1 MRKLLLSILLVMAI
15 FTTLISPTLAYQD
28 LSFTSMNN
36 ENISFDDYKGK
47 PLLVEAF
54 STTCSHCQEQHPDL
68 LEVYNEKN
76 ASINFLSLSTV
87 TETDDIE
94 TILGYNETYPTPWDL
109 GWDESKEFEETYNI
123 QGTPTMILFDKDGT
137 YASCSIGRQNSTV
150 INAEIDAFLADPDG
164 YIASNSGEGQ
174 CEDIN
179 GGDFATLVSAILL
192 GGIII
197 YFISVEVMK
206 KRK

>member
-1 MRKLLLSILLVMAI
+1 MRKLPLTILLITTI
-15 FTTLISPTLAYQD
+15 FTTLISPSLAYQN
-28 LSFTSMNN
+28 LSFTSMDN
-36 ENISFDDYKGK
+36 ENVSFDDYKGK

-54 STTCSHCQEQHPDL
+54 STTCSHCQDQHHDL

-87 TETDDIE
+87 TDTDDID
-94 TILGYNETYPTPWDL
+94 TILEYNESYPTPWDL
-109 GWDESKEFEETYNI
+109 GWDVNKTFEDTYNI
-123 QGTPTMILFDKDGT
+123 QGTPTMIIFDQDGT
-137 YASCSIGRQNSTV
+137 YASCSIGKRNSTV

-179 GGDFATLVSAILL
+179 TDFTLYIILAL
-192 GGIII
+192 IGGITI
-197 YFISVEVMK
+197 YFISVEILK